1 MRCSLSFSAH
11 WSAWWE
17 FLKTAAASVGWRYS
31 ERRTCVPGP
40 SQRLRSEV
48 GPCSGAASTVSPHF
62 PLRVRDWLSHAEEG
76 SDPGSSSTLKVSL
89 CDFARFAATARPS
102 CLCRPGTQGAQEGGT
117 ETGASEE
124 AGRTSALTSCANLGA
139 CFPGFVQFGNN
150 GV

>member
-1 MRCSLSFSAH
+1 M
-11 WSAWWE
+11 
-17 FLKTAAASVGWRYS
+17 
-31 ERRTCVPGP
+31 
-40 SQRLRSEV
+40 
-48 GPCSGAASTVSPHF
+48 SPHF

-102 CLCRPGTQGAQEGGT
+102 RLCRPGTQGAQEGGT
-117 ETGASEE
+117 ESGASEE
-124 AGRTSALTSCANLGA
+124 AGRTGALTSCASIGA